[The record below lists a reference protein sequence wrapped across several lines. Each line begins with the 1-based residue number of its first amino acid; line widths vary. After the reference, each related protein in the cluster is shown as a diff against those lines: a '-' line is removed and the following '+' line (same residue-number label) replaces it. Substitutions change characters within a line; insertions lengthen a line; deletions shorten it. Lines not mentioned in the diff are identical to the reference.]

1 MESIPVRL
9 LITRSGTETSQ
20 EVSVISQQSLAP
32 LNEEYFPDIDTAST
46 QIKWIYCGRAL
57 SGQLPDVVTPNSV
70 FHVYDYYYRL
80 FLLP

>member
-20 EVSVISQQSLAP
+20 EVSVIPQQSLEV
-32 LNEEYFPDIDTAST
+32 LNEEYFPDIDTTTT

-70 FHVYDYYYRL
+70 FHVYDYYDY
-80 FLLP
+80 